1 MGYWEEEYKNKKVLL
16 SDEGLDICFDAVE
29 KFCERYKRDL
39 GREPILEEFLANL
52 VTVMNTNGDSSFTE
66 LVDKRIVE
74 IKATTRKAKS
84 IAKVVPGAVIQIPLD
99 KIGKYTYA
107 WVIEGDLSK
116 NKDDDI
122 LIQYYN
128 IFTENTLSREEVI
141 RLMKEENKKIFA
153 ANTGHTSFLQGDWKV
168 ISKMPQEMIEKNSH
182 SQLKF
187 VLYEDGKYLVS
198 EGDSFASEDELAEA
212 DEKTGK
218 DIPNPLGIFGHSSVE
233 SILCKYFEGMTME
246 EIIKNEL

>member
-16 SDEGLDICFDAVE
+16 SDEGLDICFDAIE
-29 KFCERYKRDL
+29 KSELYKRDL
-39 GREPILEEFLANL
+39 DREPILEEFLATL
-52 VTVMNTNGDSSFTE
+52 VTEMNTNGDSSFTE
-66 LVDKRIVE
+66 LVNKRIVE

-84 IAKVVPGAVIQIPLD
+84 IAKVIPGAVIQIPLD

-116 NKDDDI
+116 DKDDDI

-128 IFTENTLSREEVI
+128 IFTDNTLSREEVI
-141 RLMKEENKKIFA
+141 SLMKEEKKKIFV
-153 ANTGHTSFLQGDWKV
+153 ANTGYTGLLQGDWKV
-168 ISKMPQEMIEKNSH
+168 ISKMPQEVIEKDNNSP
-182 SQLKF
+182 LKF
-187 VLYEDGKYLVS
+187 VIYEDGKYLMS
-198 EGDSFASEDELAEA
+198 EGDSFASEDQLVET

-233 SILCKYFEGMTME
+233 SILYKYFEGMTME